1 MSVTG
6 ARKMPPD
13 LGPVEQPRP
22 KTEGIRQIVMLLGP
36 AFVVAVAYI
45 DPGNVATN
53 VTAGSR
59 YAYGLVWVVVLANII
74 AVLTQYLSAKLGIA
88 TGQTLP
94 ELCRDRF
101 PRPLTYLLW
110 GQAEAVAVATD
121 VAEVLGGAIGL
132 HLLFGVPLTLGGA
145 LTGVLSF
152 VLLLVQTRYGQRP
165 FERLVVVMLLGV
177 LFGFG
182 YTALAARPAPAALA
196 RGLVPQLDDHASVLL
211 AAAIM
216 GATIMPH
223 AIYLH
228 SGLIRDRFG
237 RPAGASSKRRLL
249 SATRKDVVAAMIVAG
264 AVNVMLITAGA
275 SVLAGSGVSTIDGAY
290 AAFRDRLGPLVA
302 ACFGAGLLA
311 SGLVSSSVGTYAG
324 SMILAG
330 FTGRPIPVQ
339 LRRLLTVVP
348 AVGILALG
356 VEPTRAMV
364 LSQVMLSL
372 GIPFALWPLVLFTGS
387 RGLMGE
393 LVNRRST
400 TLLAVVSA
408 ALISALALVTL
419 VGGG

>member
-6 ARKMPPD
+6 ARKMSPD
-13 LGPVEQPRP
+13 LGAIERSRP
-22 KTEGIRQIVMLLGP
+22 KPEGIRQVVMLLGP
-36 AFVVAVAYI
+36 AFVAAVAYI

-88 TGQTLP
+88 TGRTLP

-101 PRPLTYLLW
+101 PRPVVYLLW

-121 VAEVLGGAIGL
+121 VAEILGGAIGL
-132 HLLFGVPLTLGGA
+132 RLLFGVPLAIGGA

-165 FERLVVVMLLGV
+165 FERLVVVMLVGV

-182 YTALAARPAPAALA
+182 YTAVAAHPAPAALA
-196 RGLVPQLDDHASVLL
+196 GGLVPRLDDHASVLL

-237 RPAGASSKRRLL
+237 RLASANSKRHLL
-249 SATRKDVVAAMIVAG
+249 SATRRDVVAAMIVAG
-264 AVNVMLITAGA
+264 AVNVMLIAAGA
-275 SVLAGSGVSTIDGAY
+275 GVLAGSGVDTIEGAY
-290 AAFRDRLGPLVA
+290 DAFHDRLGPLVG

-330 FTGRPIPVQ
+330 FTGRRLPVQ

-400 TLLAVVSA
+400 TVLAVASA
-408 ALISALALVTL
+408 ALISLFALVT
-419 VGGG
+419 VVAGD